1 MPTFISNS
9 EAETRQIAA
18 DFARSAN
25 SKIPVFVCLYGNL
38 GSGKT
43 VFTKGIAEGL
53 GIPAAQIKS
62 PTYTFVRQYRHGK
75 IHFYHFDFY
84 RIEDTDD
91 LMAQDLLEI
100 FSQKNAFIVIEWPEK
115 VAGLIPSNH
124 RAVRFSYKSD
134 NQRTIIF
141 DS

>member
-1 MPTFISNS
+1 MQTFISNS
-9 EAETRQIAA
+9 EAKTRTIASE
-18 DFARSAN
+18 FAA
-25 SKIPVFVCLYGNL
+25 KLKTPAFICLYGNL

-53 GIPAAQIKS
+53 GIPMAQIKS
-62 PTYTFVRQYRHGK
+62 PTYTLVRQYRHGK

-84 RIEDTDD
+84 RIEESDE
-91 LMAQDLLEI
+91 LMTQDLLEI
-100 FSQKNAFIVIEWPEK
+100 FSKKNAFIVIEWPERISSI
-115 VAGLIPSNH
+115 IPQNRH
-124 RAVRFSYKSD
+124 AVRFSYKSD